1 MSTVSPTPRQAP
13 SRHRLRWTILAV
25 VLLIAVAAG
34 IFLWWFFKDDAPDDV
49 ELGDAVSQLTDPS
62 TTVGGSDDTT
72 IDTTIDTTADTTAD
86 TAAATTSAPDTA
98 APSGPAIEGTW
109 TVDTSIGEFSF
120 EDTTGSFVGFR
131 VEEELQGIGSNTA
144 VGRTPGVSGTLVVEG
159 TTVTEVTIEADM
171 TGLVTDESRRDR
183 RVQEALGTDQF
194 PTATFTLTAPI
205 ELGDGATSGEQLS
218 VDATGELTI
227 KGVSQPVTLPLQA
240 QFADGTIVVVGQLE
254 IVFADYGV
262 EVPSAPVVLSAD
274 DHGIV
279 ELQLFFS
286 PA

>member
-1 MSTVSPTPRQAP
+1 MSTVSPSPRQAP

-159 TTVTEVTIEADM
+159 TTVTDVTIEADM

-183 RVQEALGTDQF
+183 RVQEALSTDQF